1 MTLLTFKDIQ
11 RAVLE
16 KINLLP
22 VPQPNGRPQTSETPV
37 LAPSHS
43 RPDSMP
49 KDAPDSSSP
58 SPVAELGRRHITTH
72 GDPSTAEVIVRTMQE
87 LAKDHQ
93 APDKIT
99 MATVWTALY
108 HDLQLELAQAKVIFR
123 CHAQLVLE
131 SLDQRTWGKSQ
142 VYRELAMESSEAG
155 KDLDQRLPKMS
166 EKERKS
172 YPSGS
177 RAKEFADY
185 GPTAMTI
192 KLRPRKSAGERRRP
206 VKKSLTLNPASHGA
220 TDDWRVLSPSAE
232 PDETRPTRS
241 GKAVPAMPRGK
252 NAILRPSGAL
262 ATQYSTDTSSGQ
274 SINPDHSLPVGM
286 GGRGRKRKAIE
297 PEMGDISDDEAM
309 WDAMDD
315 VLQREIMDDAVDEED
330 LYIKLVDISLP
341 STDPT
346 GPNGSWVCPK
356 QYCSTVVHDSS
367 SEEGKLTIRK
377 HLYSHAD
384 PEVMQYL
391 VETET
396 QKHGGIKTQ
405 YLLEKIR
412 QIGASKRME
421 DEAEEAGKIR
431 TVKPIKRAGI

>member
-1 MTLLTFKDIQ
+1 MTLLTFQDIH

-16 KINLLP
+16 KSSLLP
-22 VPQPNGRPQTSETPV
+22 LSQPNSRQETSEGHIVTPSNSQ
-37 LAPSHS
+37 PGST
-43 RPDSMP
+43 P
-49 KDAPDSSSP
+49 KDAPDSSSS
-58 SPVAELGRRHITTH
+58 SPAELGRRHITTQGH
-72 GDPSTAEVIVRTMQE
+72 PSTAEVIVRTMQE
-87 LAKDHQ
+87 LAKDHH
-93 APDKIT
+93 APEKIT

-108 HDLQLELAQAKVIFR
+108 QDLQLELAQAKVIFR

-131 SLDQRTWGKSQ
+131 LLDQGTWGKSQ
-142 VYRELAMESSEAG
+142 VYRELVVESSEAA
-155 KDLDQRLPKMS
+155 KDLAQRLPKMS

-172 YPSGS
+172 HPAGS
-177 RAKEFADY
+177 RAKEFAEY

-192 KLRPRKSAGERRRP
+192 RLRPRKSAGERRPP
-206 VKKSLTLNPASHGA
+206 VKKSLASNMASHGA
-220 TDDWRVLSPSAE
+220 TDDRQLPSPSAE
-232 PDETRPTRS
+232 SDQTHPTRS

-252 NAILRPSGAL
+252 NAILRPSGAM
-262 ATQYSTDTSSGQ
+262 ATHYSTDTSSGR
-274 SINPDHSLPVGM
+274 STDPDRRFPVGI
-286 GGRGRKRKAIE
+286 GGRGKKRKAIE
-297 PEMGDISDDEAM
+297 PEIGDVSDDETM

-315 VLQREIMDDAVDEED
+315 VLQREIMDDTVDEED
-330 LYIKLVDISLP
+330 LDIKLVDIPLL

-356 QYCSTVVHDSS
+356 QDCSTVVHDSL

-412 QIGASKRME
+412 QIGATKRME
-421 DEAEEAGKIR
+421 EEAEQVGKIQ
-431 TVKPIKRAGI
+431 TVKPIKRAGV